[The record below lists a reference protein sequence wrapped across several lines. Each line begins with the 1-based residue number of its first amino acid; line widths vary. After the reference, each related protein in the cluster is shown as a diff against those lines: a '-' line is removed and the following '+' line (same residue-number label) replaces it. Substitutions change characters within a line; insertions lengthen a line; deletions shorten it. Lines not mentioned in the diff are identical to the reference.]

1 MEELKKAIREVPDWP
16 KEGILFYDI
25 TTLLKDPQ
33 AFKQAID
40 AMCERYEGQKI
51 DAMLGVESRGF
62 IFAAV
67 MAYRLG
73 TGFIPVRKPGKL
85 PANVIRETYSL
96 EYGEDTIEM
105 HEDAVEKGQK
115 ILIVD
120 DLLAT
125 GGTAAAACRLVEKAG
140 GEVLECCFMIEL
152 NFLNGRE
159 KISDQKVFSLIQYD
173 A

>member
-25 TTLLKDPQ
+25 TTLLKDAG
-33 AFKQAID
+33 AFKKAID
-40 AMCERYEGQKI
+40 ALCRQYEGRKI

-62 IFAAV
+62 IFASV
-67 MAYRLG
+67 MAERLG

-85 PANVIRETYSL
+85 PATVISETYAL

-105 HEDAVEKGQK
+105 HEDAVQPGQK

-125 GGTAAAACRLVEKAG
+125 GGTARAACKLVEKAG
-140 GEVLECCFMIEL
+140 GEVLGCCFLIEL
-152 NFLNGRE
+152 TFLNGRE
-159 KISDQKVFSLIQYD
+159 KLTDYELFSLIRYD
-173 A
+173 T